1 MTRRTNQFFL
11 FVFLFFLIMS
21 TVFVPL
27 MALLPISE
35 MLLQFIVQCLIF
47 IPILYIYIY
56 TEKVPVKECFALRK
70 ISIRNAVLCVCIGLF
85 VMPFMS
91 LIVLLTS
98 PLQPNLAEESMTSLQ
113 SSGLIPMLIVMAVQP
128 AIFEELIF
136 RGIALHGYRHR
147 GARVA
152 LCMSAF
158 LFAMLH
164 MNLQQALYAFA
175 LGAIF
180 AFLVQRTGSILAS
193 MLPHFVIN
201 ASNAATLY
209 FLNDTTTE
217 AAAQTPTFLQQLVA
231 TALQCIIF
239 LPLLLL
245 CGFLF
250 CYFNKKNPPL
260 PADQPIAQ
268 PVDQPAG
275 QSKEKLFTASIIIII
290 IIFVLFGILPN
301 LYIFQK

>member
-11 FVFLFFLIMS
+11 FVFLYFLIIS
-21 TVFVPL
+21 TVVVPL
-27 MALLPISE
+27 AMLLPISE
-35 MLLQFIVQCLIF
+35 MLLQFIMQCVIF

-56 TEKVPVKECFALRK
+56 TEKVPVKECFSLRK
-70 ISIRNAVLCVCIGLF
+70 ISIKNAILCICIGLF

-113 SSGLIPMLIVMAVQP
+113 SGGLIPMLIVMAVQP
-128 AIFEELIF
+128 AVFEEMVF

-147 GARVA
+147 GMRTA

-180 AFLVQRTGSILAS
+180 AFLVQRTGSIFAS
-193 MLPHFVIN
+193 MLPHFAIN
-201 ASNAATLY
+201 ASNSAALY
-209 FLNDTTTE
+209 FLSNTTTE
-217 AAAQTPTFLQQLVA
+217 TTTQTSTFFQQLVA
-231 TALQCIIF
+231 VALQCIFF

-250 CYFNKKNPPL
+250 CYWNPKQPQDA
-260 PADQPIAQ
+260 PAVAPKDR
-268 PVDQPAG
+268 
-275 QSKEKLFTASIIIII
+275 LFSASILIII
-290 IIFVLFGILPN
+290 IIFVLLGILPN